1 MMLPNSKGATPP
13 WAAGGVLE
21 RAACEEGNGAAERS
35 TGIVLRKSVSAV
47 VPNYRL
53 TKGCGFGLSVSFT
66 THSRGAARMPLAAR
80 HRYVAARDVAWT

>member
-53 TKGCGFGLSVSFT
+53 TKGCGFGEQTPAPSLK
-66 THSRGAARMPLAAR
+66 RGLL
-80 HRYVAARDVAWT
+80 Y